1 MRAGR
6 CVTCQRVAAMRS
18 HLHRWPVLMGD
29 EEDVSKLSS
38 AAIALTIEPAKILEA
53 LAHPAEFG
61 SNDPVFGGMAA
72 LTHHDA

>member
-1 MRAGR
+1 
-6 CVTCQRVAAMRS
+6 
-18 HLHRWPVLMGD
+18 MGD

-38 AAIALTIEPAKILEA
+38 AAIALAIEAAKILEA

-72 LTHHDA
+72 LAHHDA